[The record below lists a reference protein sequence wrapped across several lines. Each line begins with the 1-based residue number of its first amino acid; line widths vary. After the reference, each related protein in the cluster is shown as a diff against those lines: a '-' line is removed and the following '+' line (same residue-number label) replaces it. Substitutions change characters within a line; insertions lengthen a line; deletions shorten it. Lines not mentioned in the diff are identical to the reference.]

1 MELFISFLRS
11 SARFLVFPWGL
22 IQIIYFNLFLYFI
35 ENKWM
40 NEIKKSDLIKARK
53 LSNNFRFIDDSN
65 AINDGG
71 EFKFKYCNICP
82 MELELKKHE

>member
-1 MELFISFLRS
+1 MDD
-11 SARFLVFPWGL
+11 
-22 IQIIYFNLFLYFI
+22 
-35 ENKWM
+35 
-40 NEIKKSDLIKARK
+40 EIKKSDLIKARK